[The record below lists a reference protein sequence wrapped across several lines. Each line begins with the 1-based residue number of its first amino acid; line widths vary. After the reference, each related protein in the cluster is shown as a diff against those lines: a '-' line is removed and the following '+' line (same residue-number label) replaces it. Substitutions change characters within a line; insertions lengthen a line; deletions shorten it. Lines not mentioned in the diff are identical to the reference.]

1 MHSLRLGTLDM
12 TIPQPDEELS
22 FEQAMDRLEAIVQKL
37 DDESQ
42 GLADAL
48 KSYEEG
54 MRLARECL
62 ARLESAEQR
71 IEELRLILAPDSNE
85 A

>member
-1 MHSLRLGTLDM
+1 MHSPRLGTRDM
-12 TIPQPDEELS
+12 TTPQSDDELS
-22 FEQAMDRLEAIVQKL
+22 FEQAMDRLEAIVQEL

-54 MRLARECL
+54 MLLARECL
-62 ARLESAEQR
+62 ERLESAEQR
-71 IEELRLILAPDSNE
+71 IEELRLILAPNSNE

>member
-1 MHSLRLGTLDM
+1 M
-12 TIPQPDEELS
+12 TTPKPDDELS
-22 FEQAMDRLEAIVQKL
+22 FEQAMDRLESIVQKL

-54 MRLARECL
+54 MHLAKACL
-62 ARLESAEQR
+62 ERLESAEQR
-71 IEELRLILAPDSNE
+71 IEELRLVLAPDPSE
-85 A
+85 V